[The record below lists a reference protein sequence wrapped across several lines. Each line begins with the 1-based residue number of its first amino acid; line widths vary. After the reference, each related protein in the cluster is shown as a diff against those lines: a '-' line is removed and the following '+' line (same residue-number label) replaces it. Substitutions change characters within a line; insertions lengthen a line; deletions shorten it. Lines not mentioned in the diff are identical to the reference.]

1 MLNTEWSKVKQ
12 QWVNDRA
19 GSVTISFTPLGDLQM
34 DEDKRAKAYTFK
46 QTLGAN
52 NMNNEVLTCVD

>member
-1 MLNTEWSKVKQ
+1 MLDTEWSKAKQ
-12 QWVNDRA
+12 PSVNDRV
-19 GSVTISFTPLGDLQM
+19 GSVSISFTPLGDLQT

-46 QTLGAN
+46 QMLGAN

>member
-1 MLNTEWSKVKQ
+1 MLDTEWSKVKQ
-12 QWVNDRA
+12 QSVNDRA
-19 GSVTISFTPLGDLQM
+19 GSVTISFTPLGDLQT